1 MKAVIIFEQ
10 SDGSTMEHKI
20 LGLESAI
27 IDGNEFK
34 LIGDNHTQIYP
45 TEKVIKC
52 TIE

>member
-1 MKAVIIFEQ
+1 MNAVIIFEQ

-34 LIGDNHTQIYP
+34 LIGDNHAQIFQP
-45 TEKVIKC
+45 KK
-52 TIE
+52 